1 MKRRRRSKVNLWF
14 AASKAPMNT
23 IQEQQYL
30 IDKAWLATKEGEA
43 FLEEWRADLK
53 ERSEIVRRILENH
66 EPVSKVLKETY
77 PDNVPPAPL
86 EWKP

>member
-1 MKRRRRSKVNLWF
+1 MKLRRRSKVSLWF
-14 AASKAPMNT
+14 AWSKAPMHT

-43 FLEEWRADLK
+43 FLAEWRADLE
-53 ERSEIVRRILENH
+53 ERSEIVRRILEKH
-66 EPVSKVLKETY
+66 EPVSKALKDTY
-77 PDNVPPAPL
+77 PDNAPPAPL

>member
-14 AASKAPMNT
+14 AASKAQMHT

-43 FLEEWRADLK
+43 FLAEWRADLDARA
-53 ERSEIVRRILENH
+53 EVVRRILENT
-66 EPVSKVLKETY
+66 ESMSDALKRIY
-77 PDNVPPAPL
+77 PDNFAPAPL
-86 EWKP
+86 WWKP

>member
-1 MKRRRRSKVNLWF
+1 MKRRRRSKVSLWF
-14 AASKAPMNT
+14 AASKAPMHT

-43 FLEEWRADLK
+43 FLAEWRADLE

-66 EPVSKVLKETY
+66 EPVSKALKDTY

-86 EWKP
+86 EVLR

>member
-1 MKRRRRSKVNLWF
+1 MRRRRRSKVSLWF
-14 AASKAPMNT
+14 AASKAPMHT

-43 FLEEWRADLK
+43 FLEEWRADLE
-53 ERSEIVRRILENH
+53 ERSEIVRHILENH
-66 EPVSKVLKETY
+66 EPVSKALKDAY